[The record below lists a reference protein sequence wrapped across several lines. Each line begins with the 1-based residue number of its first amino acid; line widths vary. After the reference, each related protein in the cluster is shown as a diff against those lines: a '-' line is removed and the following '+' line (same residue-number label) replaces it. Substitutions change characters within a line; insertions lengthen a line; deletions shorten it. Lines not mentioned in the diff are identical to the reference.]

1 MKIKTGYL
9 YHIKDEFFTIVKDD
23 GLMNNHENGG
33 SRPTYFAIEDGNILW
48 FIPLSTKVEKYK
60 KLIRQKI
67 EKYGECNTILIRK
80 VFRKD
85 AAILIQNAFPVL
97 QKYIDHYHVYNSQPA
112 KLKKELQKE
121 ILEKFKNTLSLKKSG
136 IDLFYAD
143 IYKIKSQML
152 EEYIKDKKNGVHVNC
167 ILEIAFE
174 DKKINSTRVIE
185 VPAYL
190 NFVKIIDYIFNI
202 LNKNIIDYQLTINE
216 KMTKININNLDLSLL
231 PLGSEIELIGKNEKL
246 KIKLQDK
253 VQYPKTI
260 SNNNMIL
267 LDV

>member
-48 FIPLSTKVEKYK
+48 FIPLSTKVEKYT
-60 KLIRQKI
+60 KLIKQKI

-97 QKYIDHYHVYNSQPA
+97 RKYIDHYHVYNNQPA
-112 KLKKELQKE
+112 RLKKELQKE
-121 ILEKFKNTLSLKKSG
+121 ILEKFKNTLSLRKSG

-152 EEYIKDKKNGVHVNC
+152 EEYIKDKKNDVHVNC
-167 ILEIAFE
+167 ILETTLE
-174 DKKINSTRVIE
+174 DKKNNSLRVIE

-190 NFVKIIDYIFNI
+190 NFTKIIDYIFNI
-202 LNKNIIDYQLTINE
+202 LKKNIVDYQLVINE
-216 KMTKININNLDLSLL
+216 KLSKIDINNLDLSLL
-231 PLGSEIELIGKNEKL
+231 PIGSEIELIGKNERL

-260 SNNNMIL
+260 NNNIL
-267 LDV
+267 LNV

>member
-1 MKIKTGYL
+1 MKLDRKLLSFFCGLCYNWFIKGGNLIVKIKTGYL

-97 QKYIDHYHVYNSQPA
+97 QKYIDH
-112 KLKKELQKE
+112 
-121 ILEKFKNTLSLKKSG
+121 
-136 IDLFYAD
+136 
-143 IYKIKSQML
+143 
-152 EEYIKDKKNGVHVNC
+152 
-167 ILEIAFE
+167 
-174 DKKINSTRVIE
+174 
-185 VPAYL
+185 
-190 NFVKIIDYIFNI
+190 
-202 LNKNIIDYQLTINE
+202 
-216 KMTKININNLDLSLL
+216 
-231 PLGSEIELIGKNEKL
+231 
-246 KIKLQDK
+246 
-253 VQYPKTI
+253 
-260 SNNNMIL
+260 
-267 LDV
+267 